1 MQLRL
6 AISLLL
12 ITVALTTIPSGAYA
26 QTIEPTTSIVALN
39 YYPNAAVDSMTTVS
53 FDATY
58 STNQKVWL
66 VTAIGC
72 EANESNCSSVL
83 FDGVDS
89 SPFPCNSVNP
99 FGNSQPLILG
109 TCYLTVST
117 GGVDFFSFN
126 LSFSKAGTY
135 NLTALV
141 QLNSPGDSNN
151 IPGSRSVSQTMTV
164 KVT

>member
-6 AISLLL
+6 AICLL
-12 ITVALTTIPSGAYA
+12 IAVVLTTIPSSAFA

-72 EANESNCSSVL
+72 DTKESNCSSVV

-89 SPFPCNSVNP
+89 SPFPCNSTDP
-99 FGNSQPLILG
+99 FGNSRPLVLG
-109 TCYLTVST
+109 TCYLPVST

-126 LSFSKAGTY
+126 LSFSKQGTY

-151 IPGSRSVSQTMTV
+151 IPGSRSVSQTMTI

>member
-1 MQLRL
+1 MQLRP
-6 AISLLL
+6 AIFLL
-12 ITVALTTIPSGAYA
+12 IAIALTTIPSSAYA
-26 QTIEPTTSIVALN
+26 QTVEATTSIVALN
-39 YYPNAAVDSMTTVS
+39 YYPNAAVNSMITVS

-72 EANESNCSSVL
+72 DTNESNCSSVV

-99 FGNSQPLILG
+99 FANSRSLVLG

-126 LSFSKAGTY
+126 LSFSKPGTY

-141 QLNSPGDSNN
+141 QLNSPGNSTN
-151 IPGSRSVSQTMTV
+151 IPGSRSVSQTMIV

>member
-1 MQLRL
+1 MQVRL
-6 AISLLL
+6 AICLL
-12 ITVALTTIPSGAYA
+12 IAVALTMIPSGAYA
-26 QTIEPTTSIVALN
+26 QTIEATTSIVALN
-39 YYPNAAVDSMTTVS
+39 YYPNAAVDSMITVS

-66 VTAIGC
+66 VTAISC
-72 EANESNCSSVL
+72 QKNESNCSSVV

-99 FGNSQPLILG
+99 SGNSQSPVLG

-117 GGVDFFSFN
+117 SGVDFFSFN
-126 LSFSKAGTY
+126 LSFSKPGTY
-135 NLTALV
+135 NLTAFV
-141 QLNSPGDSNN
+141 QLNSPGDPNN

-164 KVT
+164 KVR